1 MDEQLTNSRRDF
13 IGKSATLAGGL
24 ALSNSFLF
32 ERNNLGA
39 AKDLSL
45 NVFSKHLQFLDYKEM
60 ASAAAEM
67 GFDGIDLTVRDKGHV
82 LPERVEEDL
91 PRAIEA
97 IKNAGLKHDMMAS
110 NVNRADDPLF
120 RKVLETA
127 AAEGVK
133 IYRMGYVSYLDDMP
147 IDVRLDEL
155 NERMKDLA
163 ALNTELGIT
172 GAYQNHAGTRI
183 GAEIWE
189 VWKLLKG
196 IVPTQIG
203 SQYDIRHAVVEGGL
217 SWGNSLRLIAPQINS
232 IVLKDFLWVK
242 GKYGKWDVKNV
253 PLGQGMVDFPAYFKL
268 LKELDIDVPVS
279 VHYEYDL
286 GGVEHGAT
294 ELSGMS
300 AADIFK
306 AMKRDLQFARK
317 TWKEA

>member
-1 MDEQLTNSRRDF
+1 MKEQLNNSRRSF
-13 IGKSATLAGGL
+13 IGKSVKLASGL
-24 ALSNSFLF
+24 ALSNSLLF
-32 ERNNLGA
+32 ERTHVGRER
-39 AKDLSL
+39 DLSF
-45 NVFSKHLQFLDYKEM
+45 NIFSKHLQFLDYGEM
-60 ASAAAEM
+60 ASAAAEL
-67 GFDGIDLTVRDKGHV
+67 GFDGIDLTVRNKGHV

-97 IKNAGLKHDMMAS
+97 IKNAGLKYDMMAS

-120 RKVLETA
+120 KKVLKTA

-133 IYRMGYVSYLDDMP
+133 IYRMGYVSYLDDMS
-147 IDVRLDEL
+147 IDLRLDEL
-155 NERMKDLA
+155 NDRMKELA
-163 ALNTELGIT
+163 ELNTELGIT

-196 IVPTQIG
+196 IDPTEIG

-253 PLGQGMVDFPAYFKL
+253 PLGQGMVDFVAYFKL

-294 ELSGMS
+294 ELTTMS
-300 AADIFK
+300 KSEIFK